1 MPNIRFRQSV
11 INRLKPLLPRKWKLL
26 PYGTNLDTLSVTVVM
41 LTIQSI
47 TRTPAAPQSHRTY
60 AATLSIFQPSTDPE
74 RLNDP
79 LDDDLIDLLNA
90 IDELE
95 DVKWTKAERV
105 LGNNDSNYGFDITI
119 EVVYG
124 KDTSNA

>member
-1 MPNIRFRQSV
+1 MPTIRFRQSV

-26 PYGTNLDTLSVTVVM
+26 PYGTNLDKLSVPVVM

-47 TRTPAAPQSHRTY
+47 TRTPQLPQSHRTY
-60 AATLSIFQPSTDPE
+60 AATLSIFQPSTAPGRMD
-74 RLNDP
+74 DA

-90 IDELE
+90 IDELD

-119 EVVYG
+119 EVPYR
-124 KDTSNA
+124 KDNPNG